1 MTGVEG
7 KKAMES
13 FNEQAFEQKLY
24 QLKDTHDSIA
34 SLSSWC
40 LFNQQHYSKI
50 VSTWLSVLKR
60 VRTDHRVLMFYLAND
75 VIQYSKRKQ
84 LPYVDAFAPAL
95 QKATTMVRDE
105 SIRNKILRLFKIWDD
120 RNIYDESF
128 LVDLSGLLTHGN
140 KSNPRVDIEDY
151 QPSILY
157 SRLKSCKNLEKDT
170 EYKLKIMNESSMTIS
185 DIEGLQTTLKDRKAS
200 EDVVSDIDET
210 MKKVTA
216 YINALE
222 AEVKERKGLLDLL
235 DTGDQYYERDY
246 GEAKIVVNAYKCF
259 TNRVKG
265 VKRKLEIKMEELE
278 EILQRH
284 QKERATADSQEYGVN
299 FPSHGSFM
307 SGSASKDPTLAN
319 KLDDFKR
326 DQRLALHKFSEG
338 RLEMKPTSSQL
349 PQTVASSKPVLRN
362 VQPIK
367 TQILDQTTGIDPV
380 MLQNWNSDKDFESP
394 ESPPSFE
401 KAGISRPNDD
411 VDMRIK
417 DIDHRNLISLTSRSP
432 TGWSPISAYGDEVL
446 AMSPDDNNVG
456 SIDMDLSDDDDK
468 KPVGKPIED
477 TSKTSQTHNLHTPE
491 MLPEQNPSFFTSP
504 MLLLPPPPPPSPPSH
519 SVQPPPPPP
528 PLPPVISPSTPVL
541 KGWSQAGTT
550 EYPRNHSDSF
560 PSMSV
565 PPPPPVLLTSPTQ
578 RQYQSYESSTSC
590 SPVTASPSLKAGS
603 ISPYSPVHVPP
614 PPPPPPPLTPIQY
627 RPLHMNQ
634 PNFSQ
639 RFSRYSSDYT
649 RPGNITRP
657 TSVTDYNHR
666 SQSISSYNLIN
677 CDGRL
682 RPDESPPFNSGHP
695 NQYNHPVPS
704 SYGGVTQNNRQN
716 ANLIPTDNL
725 PLYSQAPPFNTLVPG
740 NGITPSP
747 ENNRLNLPQTN
758 MNQTSPRYNT
768 GANIRVV
775 NTNQSSFNPRIP
787 HFNSMLRPNINNQ
800 QFPIPPRLPHSNQN
814 NKFSGF
820 HKWS

>member
-326 DQRLALHKFSEG
+326 VKADSLTKFPADSTYDLRKEHALRSQTSDLPDKVVYTEYDNPQPVPPVEKTAWESSYPSLDQRLALHKFSEG

-349 PQTVASSKPVLRN
+349 PQTVNVLRN
-362 VQPIK
+362 VLTSK
-367 TQILDQTTGIDPV
+367 EDNRSKHSSNNCKDGDYSDSSRLYNENNHV
-380 MLQNWNSDKDFESP
+380 DKDTSTVGQRNVLNTVPKNPTNSNNDNFE
-394 ESPPSFE
+394 
-401 KAGISRPNDD
+401 
-411 VDMRIK
+411 
-417 DIDHRNLISLTSRSP
+417 
-432 TGWSPISAYGDEVL
+432 
-446 AMSPDDNNVG
+446 NV
-456 SIDMDLSDDDDK
+456 DMDLCEALSSSFYDYNTSSVLQIDESFNEGNVTLDNKDISSTISEDK
-468 KPVGKPIED
+468 G
-477 TSKTSQTHNLHTPE
+477 
-491 MLPEQNPSFFTSP
+491 
-504 MLLLPPPPPPSPPSH
+504 
-519 SVQPPPPPP
+519 
-528 PLPPVISPSTPVL
+528 PVI
-541 KGWSQAGTT
+541 TT
-550 EYPRNHSDSF
+550 ETIKFYCRNDVESEYAGKLRDFKYPN
-560 PSMSV
+560 
-565 PPPPPVLLTSPTQ
+565 
-578 RQYQSYESSTSC
+578 
-590 SPVTASPSLKAGS
+590 
-603 ISPYSPVHVPP
+603 
-614 PPPPPPPLTPIQY
+614 
-627 RPLHMNQ
+627 
-634 PNFSQ
+634 
-639 RFSRYSSDYT
+639 
-649 RPGNITRP
+649 
-657 TSVTDYNHR
+657 
-666 SQSISSYNLIN
+666 
-677 CDGRL
+677 
-682 RPDESPPFNSGHP
+682 
-695 NQYNHPVPS
+695 
-704 SYGGVTQNNRQN
+704 YG
-716 ANLIPTDNL
+716 
-725 PLYSQAPPFNTLVPG
+725 
-740 NGITPSP
+740 
-747 ENNRLNLPQTN
+747 
-758 MNQTSPRYNT
+758 
-768 GANIRVV
+768 
-775 NTNQSSFNPRIP
+775 
-787 HFNSMLRPNINNQ
+787 
-800 QFPIPPRLPHSNQN
+800 
-814 NKFSGF
+814 KF
-820 HKWS
+820 